1 MTNVVVVA
9 VEVVVV
15 DVVVE
20 VEVVV
25 VAVAVDVWCCCC
37 CCCRRCS
44 SITSKPDIDVS
55 FDMASDVSNVYACSD
70 CITSNRS
77 LM

>member
-1 MTNVVVVA
+1 MTNVVVVVA
-9 VEVVVV
+9 AAVVVV
-15 DVVVE
+15 VV

-25 VAVAVDVWCCCC
+25 VAVVDVWCCCC